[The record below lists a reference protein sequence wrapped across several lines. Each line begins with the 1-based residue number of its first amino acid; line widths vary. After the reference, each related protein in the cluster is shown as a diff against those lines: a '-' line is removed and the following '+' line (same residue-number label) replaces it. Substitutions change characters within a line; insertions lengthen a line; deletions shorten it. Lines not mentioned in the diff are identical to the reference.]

1 VREGLLAVDADG
13 AILGAN
19 RSALAQ
25 LGLSIGALRM
35 LGLEGLLGLGVGAFA
50 DHGRRHGDAPLTLR
64 PVLGPAAG
72 APLHVRAVFQ
82 WPVFWSAASL
92 VSQATLSPV
101 ALPSG
106 LSTGLAPAPAEA
118 PPTLQ
123 ALETDA
129 IRRAVAAA
137 GGNVSLA
144 ARQLGVARNTVYRRL
159 KG

>member
-1 VREGLLAVDADG
+1 
-13 AILGAN
+13 
-19 RSALAQ
+19 
-25 LGLSIGALRM
+25 
-35 LGLEGLLGLGVGAFA
+35 
-50 DHGRRHGDAPLTLR
+50 
-64 PVLGPAAG
+64 
-72 APLHVRAVFQ
+72 
-82 WPVFWSAASL
+82 